1 MMNGSRRRARIE
13 AGFTLVELLVSIT
26 LFALLSVLLAGTLR
40 TGSRAAAAG
49 ETRIDRTTQIAVSET
64 VIWGQLAGALPVT
77 AMGSAALLFDGR
89 ADGVDFIG
97 LPPAYLAPGGF
108 HRLSL
113 AVAPGPVGQDLV
125 LRWQSLT
132 AAVDEPDL
140 RPSILLERLARVDFA
155 YYGARDY
162 AETPQWRD
170 DWRGA
175 IRLPVLI
182 RLHFVFL
189 DRHAVPDL
197 VVALRLSQAAAAPT
211 TRFAWSPGGAG

>member
-1 MMNGSRRRARIE
+1 MTPGCARRAGSD

-26 LFALLSVLLAGTLR
+26 LFAMLSVLLAGTLR

-49 ETRIDRTTQIAVSET
+49 ETRIDRTTQIALSET
-64 VIWGQLAGALPVT
+64 VIWAQLAGALPVT

-89 ADGVDFIG
+89 TDGVDFIG

-113 AVAPGPVGQDLV
+113 ALEPTASGQDLV

-132 AAVDEPDL
+132 AAVEDSDL
-140 RPSILLERLARVDFA
+140 RPSILVEHLVRVDFA

-162 AETPQWRD
+162 AELPQWREE
-170 DWRGA
+170 WRGA
-175 IRLPVLI
+175 LRLPVLV

-189 DRHAVPDL
+189 DGHEVPDL
-197 VVALRLSQAAAAPT
+197 VVALRLSQAAAE
-211 TRFAWSPGGAG
+211 PGARLARWLGEVA